1 MYKIFP
7 KIVEVEYL
15 IEFLQMEQDN
25 VSQNKGVTVS
35 NESAKDEEYIKIE
48 NAESKNGDC
57 TEVKFFKKIFLIK

>member
-1 MYKIFP
+1 MYKILP

-25 VSQNKGVTVS
+25 VSQNKEVTVS

-48 NAESKNGDC
+48 NTESRNGDC
-57 TEVKFFKKIFLIK
+57 TEVKFLRKYS